1 MFSCLF
7 SRDASMIAAGFQNS
21 LVKVWD
27 SVDYNIVANL
37 NTGSSSIVS
46 SLFFSNDNKILFAAE

>member
-1 MFSCLF
+1 
-7 SRDASMIAAGFQNS
+7 MIAAGFQNS